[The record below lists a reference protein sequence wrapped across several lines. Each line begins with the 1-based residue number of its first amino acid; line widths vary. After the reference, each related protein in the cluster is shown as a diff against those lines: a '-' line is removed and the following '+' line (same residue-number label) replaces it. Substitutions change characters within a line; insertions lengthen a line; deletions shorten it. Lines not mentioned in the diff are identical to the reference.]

1 MKRNTQPCADA
12 SQPEPLSQREREIFV
27 LFVLFAVIFTLTA
40 CAEDAS
46 LESPHPTLTPII
58 KIVVASPLPTRAVTA
73 TGTPT
78 SAATKTPMP
87 SPSPFITPPA
97 QGDTAVIPILMYHQ
111 LKVLDASADETT
123 RTWTVNPE
131 QLRAQ
136 LDYVQAHGFHTI
148 TLPQMLNFF
157 ESGAPLPTRPIV
169 LTFDDA
175 WIEHYTFAFAELQKR
190 GMVGVFFVPTAFA
203 QAGGQQRLD
212 WDKVLQMDHAGMD
225 IESHTINHVDLTK
238 ANLDEVRHQLVDA
251 KKILEGKLGHPV
263 IGFAYPYGAYNPQ
276 VVTATRDAG
285 YKAAVILCCGYKQ
298 RADLMLRLPR
308 IRVSYEDSLDAFAKR
323 LP

>member
-1 MKRNTQPCADA
+1 MKQIAPHPRPLSRKERGVIPLVIAILSVFVALSACARDA
-12 SQPEPLSQREREIFV
+12 SPEPPR
-27 LFVLFAVIFTLTA
+27 A
-40 CAEDAS
+40 
-46 LESPHPTLTPII
+46 TLTPIVR
-58 KIVVASPLPTRAVTA
+58 IVVADTA
-73 TGTPT
+73 TPRATATRTQTPT
-78 SAATKTPMP
+78 PAASNTPMP
-87 SPSPFITPPA
+87 SPTPFITPPTE
-97 QGDTAVIPILMYHQ
+97 GDAAVIPILMYHQ
-111 LKVLDASADETT
+111 IKVLDASADDTT
-123 RTWTVNPE
+123 RTWTINPD

-136 LDYVQAHGFHTI
+136 LDYIQAHGFHTI

-157 ESGAPLPTRPIV
+157 HAGAPLPTRPIV

-175 WIEHYTFAFAELQKR
+175 WIEHYTIAFSELQKR

-212 WDKVLQMDHAGMD
+212 WDKVLQMDHGGMD

-251 KKILEGKLGHPV
+251 KKILEEKLGHPV
-263 IGFAYPYGAYNPQ
+263 IGFAYPYGAFNPQ
-276 VVTATRDAG
+276 VVTATENAG

-298 RADLMLRLPR
+298 RYDMMLRLPR
-308 IRVSYEDSLDAFAKR
+308 IRVSYDDSLDAFAKR